1 MSKIQMTLTHGNVI
15 IETLPNIAP
24 KHVARITELVKSGFY
39 DGLTFHR
46 VIDGFMAQTGCPL
59 GNGTGGSGVKIP
71 AEFSSEHFS
80 RGTVGMARAC
90 DINSAD
96 SQFFIC
102 FDDCGFLDGK
112 YTVWGRVVSGMEF
125 VNKIKRG
132 DEFDNGRVENPDK
145 IVKMEIID

>member
-1 MSKIQMTLTHGNVI
+1 MTLTHGNVI
-15 IETLPNIAP
+15 IETLTNIAP

-71 AEFSSEHFS
+71 AEFSNEHFS
-80 RGTVGMARAC
+80 RGTVGMARAF

-96 SQFFIC
+96 SQFFIF

-112 YTVWGRVVSGMEF
+112 YTVWGRVVSGMEH
-125 VNKIKRG
+125 VDKIKRG
-132 DEFDNGRVENPDK
+132 DEFDNGHVENPDK
-145 IVKMEIID
+145 IIKMEIME